1 MLGVCLIRKNHR
13 FLLKIF
19 AEIVKKE
26 QNAILLLAGTGEKE
40 QELRA
45 LVEQLALN
53 NQVVFLGN
61 RSDVAELYQAMDV
74 FVLPSHFEG
83 IPVVG
88 VEAQFADL
96 PVFFLIRSPAKSH
109 SVRKVCFLPLS
120 DSPEAWANRIIACR
134 GQGRSSDRNEIVN
147 SHYDIKTA
155 YKILQDYYLAF

>member
-1 MLGVCLIRKNHR
+1 MSYQKNHR

-40 QELRA
+40 QELIA

-96 PVFFLIRSPAKSH
+96 PCVFSDKVPSEVAFSE
-109 SVRKVCFLPLS
+109 KVCFLPLS
-120 DSPEAWANRIIACR
+120 DSPEAFFSYSTKAKRGWVTPSMVTSSKNIAS
-134 GQGRSSDRNEIVN
+134 GRTHMPPSPYS
-147 SHYDIKTA
+147 A
-155 YKILQDYYLAF
+155 

>member
-1 MLGVCLIRKNHR
+1 M
-13 FLLKIF
+13 
-19 AEIVKKE
+19 
-26 QNAILLLAGTGEKE
+26 
-40 QELRA
+40 
-45 LVEQLALN
+45 VEQLALN

-96 PVFFLIRSPAKSH
+96 PCVFSDKVPSEVAFSE
-109 SVRKVCFLPLS
+109 KVCFLPLS

-134 GQGRSSDRNEIVN
+134 GQGRSSDWNEIVN

>member
-1 MLGVCLIRKNHR
+1 MS
-13 FLLKIF
+13 
-19 AEIVKKE
+19 KKE

-96 PVFFLIRSPAKSH
+96 PCVFSDKVPQRS
-109 SVRKVCFLPLS
+109 
-120 DSPEAWANRIIACR
+120 RI
-134 GQGRSSDRNEIVN
+134 Q
-147 SHYDIKTA
+147 
-155 YKILQDYYLAF
+155 

>member
-1 MLGVCLIRKNHR
+1 
-13 FLLKIF
+13 
-19 AEIVKKE
+19 
-26 QNAILLLAGTGEKE
+26 
-40 QELRA
+40 

-96 PVFFLIRSPAKSH
+96 PCVFSDKVPSEVAFSA
-109 SVRKVCFLPLS
+109 KVCFLPLS
-120 DSPEAWANRIIACR
+120 DSPEAWAKRIIACR
-134 GQGRSSDRNEIVN
+134 GQERSSDRNEIVN